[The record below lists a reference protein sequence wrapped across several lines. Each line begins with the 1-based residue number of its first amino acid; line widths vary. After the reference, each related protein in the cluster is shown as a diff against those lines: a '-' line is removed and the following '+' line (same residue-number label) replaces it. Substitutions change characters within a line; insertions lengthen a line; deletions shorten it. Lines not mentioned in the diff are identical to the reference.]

1 MILIIVPLN
10 NFEGLMLQNI
20 TFDVD
25 INFVDSIE
33 MLNQI
38 SLISVLLRSDRI
50 DMHQI
55 HLKELGHLDY
65 T

>member
-38 SLISVLLRSDRI
+38 SLISVLLRSDHI
-50 DMHQI
+50 DMPQI

>member
-38 SLISVLLRSDRI
+38 SLISVLLRADHI
-50 DMHQI
+50 DMPQF
-55 HLKELGHLDY
+55 HLKKLGHLDY